1 MKISF
6 CWLQAVEVV
15 YILIDESKW
24 IKNSLAYLLQFLIVL
39 MAVTVAL
46 GFLFEVFLEGF
57 GEVNARLIGEA
68 DDYKKHIG
76 QFIA

>member
-15 YILIDESKW
+15 YKLIDESKW
-24 IKNSLAYLLQFLIVL
+24 TKNSLASLFQFLIVL

-46 GFLFEVFLEGF
+46 GFLFEVFLERF
-57 GEVNARLIGEA
+57 S
-68 DDYKKHIG
+68 
-76 QFIA
+76 